1 MASKKKHTADKK
13 FLKVIPDGLDQLAL
27 AAELAKLPEIYD
39 LPAKW
44 KNMAETMA
52 TPKTAPVFHIC
63 ADDLLRVLR
72 K

>member
-1 MASKKKHTADKK
+1 MATKAKNKPKKR
-13 FLKVIPDGLDQLAL
+13 LKVIPDGLDQLAL
-27 AAELAKLPEIYD
+27 ANELSKLPEIYD

-52 TPKTAPVFHIC
+52 TPKTAPIFHIC